1 MLFKV
6 PWSISVKSHEGA
18 FKLFHSITQDASQF
32 HENENKEK
40 INKEQKNKIKK
51 TTTLAL
57 NRGEN
62 YEKISR
68 YKIGTSY
75 ANIIDIGLSLLR
87 KRESESE

>member
-1 MLFKV
+1 
-6 PWSISVKSHEGA
+6 
-18 FKLFHSITQDASQF
+18 
-32 HENENKEK
+32 
-40 INKEQKNKIKK
+40 
-51 TTTLAL
+51 LAL